1 MKSFSICT
9 LVLNIWAS
17 FPGLRRNNLVFCYY
31 WWAMINKVT
40 FTFTFIINI
49 RPRCSKGF
57 RALAM
62 IVMNVMLSTGDL
74 NRWEPFYFYLIG
86 DRLVEYL
93 PLFLIC
99 SLEVLWVSINLFKV
113 SPILEIFLSIV
124 CNLFFVILLFSWVT
138 HWVIDTDNV
147 RELLTLLTDALEK
160 LVRRRYNSQ
169 PSKLGFRHHCN
180 VQQSTKQYLRTKLA
194 QLC

>member
-1 MKSFSICT
+1 MTGYSWTCICWDKIVTIYLNKNMKSFSIYT

-17 FPGLRRNNLVFCYY
+17 FPDLRRNNLVFCYY

-57 RALAM
+57 RALTM
-62 IVMNVMLSTGDL
+62 IVMNVMSSTGDL
-74 NRWEPFYFYLIG
+74 VWWEPFYFSLIG

-113 SPILEIFLSIV
+113 SLGNIPFYRLQSIFCNIIVFLS
-124 CNLFFVILLFSWVT
+124 N
-138 HWVIDTDNV
+138 
-147 RELLTLLTDALEK
+147 AL
-160 LVRRRYNSQ
+160 S
-169 PSKLGFRHHCN
+169 
-180 VQQSTKQYLRTKLA
+180 
-194 QLC
+194 